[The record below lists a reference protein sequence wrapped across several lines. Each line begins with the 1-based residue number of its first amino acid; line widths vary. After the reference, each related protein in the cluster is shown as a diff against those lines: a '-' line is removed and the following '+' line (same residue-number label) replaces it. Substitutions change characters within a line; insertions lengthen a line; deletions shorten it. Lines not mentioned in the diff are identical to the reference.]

1 MRLTAWLSATC
12 DKIRGYLHDFLQVG
26 SVQGAI
32 AGNRNVGKRH
42 SMLVDFMGG
51 LEQVVGSSMEK
62 LLELE
67 MVVSK

>member
-12 DKIRGYLHDFLQVG
+12 DKIRGHLHDFIQVG

-51 LEQVVGSSMEK
+51 LEQVVGSREK